1 MYWEVAE
8 VQQDSAV
15 PTSWHCM
22 GWVEVGGERVTSS
35 VTYSFGEPPL
45 LQEAEDKMELIL
57 LSQLLEI
64 AVGLYDKAYPDH
76 GKLDEMFVDPSGVD
90 KQQQQLGETEDNDE
104 A

>member
-8 VQQDSAV
+8 VQQDSTV

-22 GWVEVGGERVTSS
+22 GWIELGGERVTSS

-64 AVGLYDKAYPDH
+64 AVVLYDKAYPGSDSF
-76 GKLDEMFVDPSGVD
+76 DERFVDPLGAD
-90 KQQQQLGETEDNDE
+90 KQQLGETEDNDK